1 MRGIEEDDLSHY
13 LELESVLRGIA
24 LILDQ
29 SFGLRM
35 LPCPSAEGELWHPSV
50 RKMLLSVRWQ
60 GRDDEPVGILY
71 LDLFQRAGK
80 RGHAAL
86 YTLRVGMK
94 DQQGQG
100 GQSASADSP
109 ELMLQL
115 PAAGAGGSDDEG
127 RHVLRAC
134 VRLHIVSP
142 PRIRTFW
149 NHVTIT
155 THTG

>member
-50 RKMLLSVRWQ
+50 RKMLLSMRRQ

-100 GQSASADSP
+100 GQSASAYTP

-134 VRLHIVSP
+134 V
-142 PRIRTFW
+142 
-149 NHVTIT
+149 
-155 THTG
+155 